1 MVSVK
6 GKGKARLCQVWIKE
20 TNASEPLLTC
30 RKRLDDVKT
39 SALFAALGQ
48 SSEATC
54 LLSERHPARRWRE
67 LNLGSCA
74 ESRLWRDR
82 SDVKGDAQVEAP

>member
-1 MVSVK
+1 AGLIVVSVK
-6 GKGKARLCQVWIKE
+6 VEGKARLCQVWIKE

-30 RKRLDDVKT
+30 RNSLVDVET
-39 SALFAALGQ
+39 EAIFADSGQ

-67 LNLGSCA
+67 LNLGSY
-74 ESRLWRDR
+74 
-82 SDVKGDAQVEAP
+82 VERENLSL